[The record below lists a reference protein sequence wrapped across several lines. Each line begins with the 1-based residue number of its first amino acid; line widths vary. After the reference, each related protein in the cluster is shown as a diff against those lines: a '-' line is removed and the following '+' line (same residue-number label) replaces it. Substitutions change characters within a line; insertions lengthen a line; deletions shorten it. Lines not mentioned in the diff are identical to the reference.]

1 MLLSFV
7 FSLSL
12 PLLCS
17 VETEEFDYNKVGED
31 AAVAGAAGVVAASAA
46 DDSADEESASK
57 SASAANYSDSDIQ
70 IEEDQFVVYAPAG
83 KLGLVVDNPDDG
95 APVVHAI
102 KEDSVLAD
110 QVQVGDRLVG
120 VDEVDVRSLSPV
132 KVSKLISKRSTN
144 PLRKLTLT
152 RAKPEDSS
160 AAGLNTNASSQAES
174 ESLVEAST
182 EDGTGDEVSAGDSSH
197 VGSMSRLSGMDDPL
211 DADES
216 VEFPDD
222 GSSQVDA
229 ISTELGAED
238 SIQVEAANSGD
249 GGKAKQDA

>member
-1 MLLSFV
+1 VANSG
-7 FSLSL
+7 
-12 PLLCS
+12 
-17 VETEEFDYNKVGED
+17 EEDTV
-31 AAVAGAAGVVAASAA
+31 
-46 DDSADEESASK
+46 SK
-57 SASAANYSDSDIQ
+57 SASVANYSDSDIQ

-120 VDEVDVRSLSPV
+120 VDEVDVRALSPV

-152 RAKPEDSS
+152 RAKKGGDETSVGDTTASVPLEDKSQEMTDGASS
-160 AAGLNTNASSQAES
+160 AEQ
-174 ESLVEAST
+174 
-182 EDGTGDEVSAGDSSH
+182 SSH
-197 VGSMSRLSGMDDPL
+197 VGSMSRLSGMDDPM
-211 DADES
+211 DAEES
-216 VEFPDD
+216 VDFTDD

-229 ISTELGAED
+229 MSNTTGEDD
-238 SIQVEAANSGD
+238 SIQFGDTADAATDAANVDDDSKRAD
-249 GGKAKQDA
+249 P